1 MKVYQPF
8 RGIGFN
14 LPFKKDKTM
23 IFQSIAGLLIFAAI
37 AWSMSENRKQAKLKI
52 AVIGIVLQLLVGL
65 ILLKL
70 PLFRD
75 FFLLLNRAVLS
86 LEEATA
92 AGTSFVFGYLGG
104 GDMPFAEKFPGAS
117 FILAFRA
124 LPLVLLMSALS
135 ALLFYW
141 KILPVVVKAF
151 SWALQRTMGLGGTEG
166 VGVSAN
172 IFVGMVESPLFI
184 RPYLKTMTRSEIF
197 TLMTSGMATIAGTVM
212 VLYASILSKTIPD
225 IMGHILTASIISIPA
240 AITIS
245 KLMVPETGKLTPGE
259 LTAPEKASGSMDAV
273 TKGTLQGVELLI
285 NIIAMLVVL
294 VALVYLANSI
304 LGLLPEIGGQK
315 ITLQRIMGIIMAPV
329 VWLMGVPWKEAP
341 IAGALMG
348 TKTILNEFLAYLELS
363 RLSAGALSPKSILI
377 MTYAMCGFANLGSLG
392 IMIGGMGTMAPTRR
406 DEIVELGFKSIVA
419 GTLSTCMTGAVVGII
434 GG

>member
-1 MKVYQPF
+1 
-8 RGIGFN
+8 
-14 LPFKKDKTM
+14 M
-23 IFQSIAGLLIFAAI
+23 IFQSIAGLLIFGAI

-104 GDMPFAEKFPGAS
+104 GDLPFAEKFPGAS

-141 KILPVVVKAF
+141 KILPVVVNAF
-151 SWALQRTMGLGGTEG
+151 SRALQRTMGLGGTEG
-166 VGVSAN
+166 LGVSAN

-240 AITIS
+240 AISIS
-245 KLMVPETGKLTPGE
+245 KLMVPETGRLTPGE
-259 LTAPEKASGSMDAV
+259 LTAPEKASGSMDAI

-329 VWLMGVPWKEAP
+329 VWLMGVPWKEATT
-341 IAGALMG
+341 AGALMG

-363 RLSAGALSPKSILI
+363 RLSPGALSPKSILI
-377 MTYAMCGFANLGSLG
+377 MTYAMCGFANPGSLG

-406 DEIVELGFKSIVA
+406 DEIVELGFKSIIA
-419 GTLSTCMTGAVVGII
+419 GTLSTCMTGAVVGIL
-434 GG
+434 G